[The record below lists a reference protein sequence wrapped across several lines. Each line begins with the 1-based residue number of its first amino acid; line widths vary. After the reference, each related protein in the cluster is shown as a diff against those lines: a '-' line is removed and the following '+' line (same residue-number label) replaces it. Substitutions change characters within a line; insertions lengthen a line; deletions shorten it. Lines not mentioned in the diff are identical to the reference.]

1 MYIWPLMSYFS
12 SEQVAR
18 IKFNIFLLPV
28 SQQLERRTAL
38 LVLELRLQQASEE
51 TQR

>member
-1 MYIWPLMSYFS
+1 MYIRPLESYSS
-12 SEQVAR
+12 SEQVTGV
-18 IKFNIFLLPV
+18 KFNIFLLPV